1 MRRSTVASQFHQ
13 PFPDDW
19 KSYIDDSVNSLFSK
33 NIDLSSLRPD
43 FKSRLESEF
52 FLLSSS
58 SSEWHEFVSFDRIR
72 SIYSYLC
79 ENLIWPEYGIYP
91 DNYDFDLC
99 PFGPFPDPN
108 LYPGLTDLAHN
119 ISLLSDDFLSI
130 PRRMYSL
137 TREFIYFG
145 DWRSSSIF
153 DSSTRKYPP
162 LLSYIPSLL
171 PTLLSCP
178 LFSSLFD
185 LCSEGKEIP
194 YFRLQLSILSR
205 DSSIVPHF
213 GITNQRLRVHLPVFV
228 PEGDLFIF
236 SHNLKSTWQIGHP
249 LVLNDAYIHGVMNN
263 TSSDR
268 LVLILDLP
276 HPDLLVSLGIV

>member
-1 MRRSTVASQFHQ
+1 MRRSSVASQFHQ

-19 KSYIDDSVNSLFSK
+19 KSYIDDSLSSLYSK
-33 NIDLSSLRPD
+33 NLDTSSLRPD

-52 FLLSSS
+52 FLLSRS
-58 SSEWHEFVSFDRIR
+58 SSEWHKFVTSDRIR

-79 ENLIWPEYGIYP
+79 ENFVWPEYGIYP
-91 DNYDFDLC
+91 DKFDASLFA
-99 PFGPFPDPN
+99 FGPFPEPDMF
-108 LYPGLTDLAHN
+108 PGLNDLAQQ
-119 ISLLSDDFLSI
+119 IRFLSDDFLSI

-137 TREFIYFG
+137 TREFIYLG

-153 DSSTRKYPP
+153 DSSSPNYPP

-178 LFSSLFD
+178 LFSRLFH
-185 LCSEGKEIP
+185 LCSEGNQIP

-213 GITNQRLRVHLPVFV
+213 GITNQRLRVHLPIIV

-236 SHNLKSTWQIGHP
+236 SHNLKSTWRLGQP
-249 LVLNDAYIHGVMNN
+249 LILNDAYIHGVMNN
-263 TSSDR
+263 TSGDR

-276 HPDLLVSLGIV
+276 HPDLFVSFGIV